1 MSKLKAILVS
11 ILACLPIYIAAAP
24 ASAGWNP
31 FQQACDPAATNN
43 TNNNVCAAANGQN
56 GSTNNPISGPHGAI
70 QEATTVFALVTI
82 IGGIIIAV
90 YSGIVFVTAGGARA
104 GDNASRA
111 RNART
116 TLISAITGIVI
127 AALAWTIVT
136 YVNTQI
142 NH

>member
-1 MSKLKAILVS
+1 MTKLKLILIS
-11 ILACLPIYIAAAP
+11 ILAAAPIYIGTLPVSAA
-24 ASAGWNP
+24 SDNNL
-31 FQQACDPAATNN
+31 FDPACQASTD
-43 TNNNVCAAANGQN
+43 NNVCNSASDQN
-56 GSTNNPISGPHGAI
+56 GSTNNPVSGPHGVI

-82 IGGIIIAV
+82 VGGTIIAI

-104 GDNASRA
+104 GDNSSRA

-116 TLISAITGIVI
+116 TLISALTGIAI